1 MAVVGLVF
9 EVMGRESPTKSEL
22 VLKVKKTCKKRSNKR
37 KVVRSGQGG
46 VHPGGH
52 QEDDRGH
59 LRIAYQQGGAV
70 QEEVPHHA
78 GVFIFWGQ
86 KVQ

>member
-46 VHPGGH
+46 VHPG
-52 QEDDRGH
+52 
-59 LRIAYQQGGAV
+59 
-70 QEEVPHHA
+70 
-78 GVFIFWGQ
+78 
-86 KVQ
+86 